1 MKTADAED
9 HHHVI
14 ADDQEVAVR
23 VAIVT
28 ETEVCILKQLCLKIF
43 SLEFFL
49 GALFKAGLSL
59 TLGENSTCC
68 FSYLFLHII
77 LF

>member
-1 MKTADAED
+1 MKTADVED

-23 VAIVT
+23 VAIMT

-49 GALFKAGLSL
+49 GALFKAGLSP
-59 TLGENSTCC
+59 TSTCC
-68 FSYLFLHII
+68 FSYVFLHII

>member
-28 ETEVCILKQLCLKIF
+28 ETEVCILKQLCLKI
-43 SLEFFL
+43 LYFFL
-49 GALFKAGLSL
+49 GLVVQ
-59 TLGENSTCC
+59 NW
-68 FSYLFLHII
+68 II
-77 LF
+77 PNPR